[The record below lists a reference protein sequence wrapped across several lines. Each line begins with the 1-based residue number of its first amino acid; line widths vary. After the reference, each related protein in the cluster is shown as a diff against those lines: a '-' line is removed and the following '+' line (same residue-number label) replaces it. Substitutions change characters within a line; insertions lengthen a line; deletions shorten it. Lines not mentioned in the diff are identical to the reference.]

1 MPQKKT
7 VVIGLLG
14 IQKDAGKGAARWEK
28 WRPTIALVSHE
39 DLLVHRFEL
48 LIQPSHREL
57 AKQIVSDI
65 RDVSPETEVHLHSV
79 QFEDAWDFVEVYGQL
94 HDFVR
99 GYRFKPESE
108 DYLIHLSTGTH
119 TVQICLF
126 LLTESRHLPARLIQ
140 TSPPKYRKHRL
151 SDPGTYNIIDLD
163 LSKYDFL
170 AARFQQ
176 EQKEATSFL
185 KSGIETRSKEF
196 NRLIARIEQVAIAS
210 RDPLLLMGPT
220 GAGKSRLA
228 KRIYALKKA
237 RHQMSGAFVE
247 VNCATIRGD
256 AAMSSLFGHVKGAF
270 TGAIN
275 NRDGH
280 LRAANNGVLFLD
292 EIGELGLDEQAM
304 LLRALEDKVFLPLG
318 SDKEVKSDFQ
328 LIAGTNRDL
337 SDRVREG
344 KFREDLLARI
354 NLWTFCLPGLRER
367 KEDIEPNLQFELDQ
381 FAERNG
387 RRVTFSR
394 EALTRFLKFATSPDA
409 SWNGNFR
416 DLNGAIIRMATLAEG
431 GRISVEV
438 VQEEIERLQ
447 ESWQQPRTNNQLS
460 CLEQHL
466 HQDAL
471 DDLDLFD
478 RMQLESVIKVCQS
491 SRSLSEAGRKLF
503 HSSRDRKQTV
513 NDADRLR
520 KYLLRFGL
528 SWERVRE
535 GGKERQRD

>member
-7 VVIGLLG
+7 VVIGSLG

-28 WRPTIALVSHE
+28 WRPTIALCSHE
-39 DLLVHRFEL
+39 DLLIHRFEL
-48 LIQPSHREL
+48 LVQPSHREL
-57 AKQIVSDI
+57 AKQIVADI
-65 RDVSPETEVHLHSV
+65 RDASPETEVKTHLV
-79 QFEDAWDFVEVYGQL
+79 QFEDAWDFVEVYAQL
-94 HDFVR
+94 HDFAR
-99 GYRFKPESE
+99 GYPFKPESE

-126 LLTESRHLPARLIQ
+126 LLTESRHLPAQLIQ
-140 TSPPKYRKHRL
+140 TSPPKYRKGRL

-170 AARFQQ
+170 TSRFQQ
-176 EQKEATSFL
+176 EQKEAASFL
-185 KSGIETRSKEF
+185 KSGIPTRNKEF
-196 NRLIARIEQVAIAS
+196 NRLITRIEQVAIAS

-228 KRIYALKKA
+228 KRIYELKKA

-256 AAMSSLFGHVKGAF
+256 SAMSALFGHIKGAF

-275 NRDGH
+275 AREGH
-280 LRAANNGVLFLD
+280 LRGANNGVLFLD

-318 SDKEVKSDFQ
+318 SDNEVKSEFQ

-337 SDRVREG
+337 TERVREG
-344 KFREDLLARI
+344 RFREDLLARI
-354 NLWTFCLPGLRER
+354 NLWTFTMPSLRER

-381 FAERNG
+381 YADRNG

-394 EALTRFLKFATSPDA
+394 EALTRFLTFATSGDA

-431 GRISVEV
+431 GRISVEEV
-438 VQEEIERLQ
+438 DEELERLRAAW
-447 ESWQQPRTNNQLS
+447 ELPKAKMQPSFVSEMLS
-460 CLEQHL
+460 
-466 HQDAL
+466 
-471 DDLDLFD
+471 DDVWEGMDLFD
-478 RMQLESVIKVCQS
+478 RIQLEGVLNVCREA
-491 SRSLSEAGRKLF
+491 RSLSEAGRKLF
-503 HSSRDRKQTV
+503 HSSRDRKQTA

-528 SWERVRE
+528 DWGRVRE
-535 GGKERQRD
+535 V

>member
-1 MPQKKT
+1 MPTKKT

-14 IQKDAGKGAARWEK
+14 IQKDAGRGAIRWEK
-28 WRPTIALVSHE
+28 WRPTIALCSHE

-57 AKQIVSDI
+57 AKQIVADI
-65 RDVSPETEVHLHSV
+65 KDVSPETEVRTHSV

-94 HDFVR
+94 HDFAR
-99 GYRFKPESE
+99 GYPFKPDSE
-108 DYLIHLSTGTH
+108 DYLVHLSTGTH
-119 TVQICLF
+119 AVQICLF

-140 TSPPKYRKHRL
+140 TSPPKFRKGRL

-185 KSGIETRSKEF
+185 KSGIATRNKEF

-228 KRIYALKKA
+228 KRIYALKVA

-256 AAMSSLFGHVKGAF
+256 SAMSALFGHIKGAF
-270 TGAIN
+270 TGALN
-275 NRDGH
+275 AREGH

-318 SDKEVKSDFQ
+318 SDKEVKSEFQ

-337 SDRVREG
+337 SERVREG
-344 KFREDLLARI
+344 RFREDLLARI
-354 NLWTFCLPGLRER
+354 NLWTFTMPSLRER

-381 FAERNG
+381 FADRNG

-394 EALTRFLKFATSPDA
+394 EALTRFLKFATSNEA

-431 GRISVEV
+431 GRISVDVVEEEV
-438 VQEEIERLQ
+438 ERLCAAWQ
-447 ESWQQPRTNNQLS
+447 LPKAKTSASFVGELLSDDTWESI
-460 CLEQHL
+460 
-466 HQDAL
+466 
-471 DDLDLFD
+471 DLFD
-478 RMQLESVIKVCQS
+478 RIQLEGVLKVCRE

-503 HSSRDRKQTV
+503 HSSRDRKATA

-528 SWERVRE
+528 DWSRV
-535 GGKERQRD
+535 QSF

>member
-14 IQKDAGKGAARWEK
+14 IQKDAGRGALRWEK
-28 WRPTIALVSHE
+28 WRPTIALCSHE

-48 LIQPSHREL
+48 LIQPSYRDL
-57 AKQIVSDI
+57 AKQIVADI
-65 RDVSPETEVHLHSV
+65 RDVSPETEVRTHSV

-94 HDFVR
+94 HDFAR
-99 GYRFKPESE
+99 GYPFKPDSE
-108 DYLIHLSTGTH
+108 DYLVHLSTGTH
-119 TVQICLF
+119 AVQICLF

-140 TSPPKYRKHRL
+140 TSPPKFRKNRL
-151 SDPGTYNIIDLD
+151 SDPGTHNIIDLD

-185 KSGIETRSKEF
+185 KSGIATRNKEF

-228 KRIYALKKA
+228 KRIYALKHA

-256 AAMSSLFGHVKGAF
+256 SAMSALFGHIKGAF

-275 NRDGH
+275 ARDGH
-280 LRAANNGVLFLD
+280 LRGANNGALFLD

-337 SDRVREG
+337 AERVREG
-344 KFREDLLARI
+344 RFREDLLARI
-354 NLWTFCLPGLRER
+354 NLWTFTMPSLRER

-381 FAERNG
+381 FADRNG

-394 EALTRFLKFATSPDA
+394 EALSRFLKFATSAEA

-416 DLNGAIIRMATLAEG
+416 DLNGAIIRMATLAES
-431 GRISVEV
+431 GRISVDVVEEEV
-438 VQEEIERLQ
+438 ERLCAA
-447 ESWQQPRTNNQLS
+447 WQLPKAKAQMNFIGELLS
-460 CLEQHL
+460 
-466 HQDAL
+466 
-471 DDLDLFD
+471 DDVWEAIDLFD
-478 RMQLESVIKVCQS
+478 RIQLEGVLKVCRE

-503 HSSRDRKQTV
+503 HSSRDRKTTA

-528 SWERVRE
+528 DWSRVRE
-535 GGKERQRD
+535 

>member
-7 VVIGLLG
+7 VVIGFLG
-14 IQKDAGKGAARWEK
+14 IQKDAGKGATRWEK
-28 WRPTIALVSHE
+28 WRPTIALCSHE
-39 DLLVHRFEL
+39 DLLIHRFEL
-48 LIQPSHREL
+48 LLQPSHAQL
-57 AKQIVSDI
+57 AEQIVADI
-65 RDVSPETEVHLHSV
+65 QSISPETEIRIHNIKLK
-79 QFEDAWDFVEVYGQL
+79 DAWDFEEVYAVL
-94 HDFVR
+94 HDFTR
-99 GYRFKPESE
+99 GYSFQPDHE
-108 DYLIHLSTGTH
+108 DYLVHLSTGTH
-119 TVQICLF
+119 AAQICLF
-126 LLTESRHLPARLIQ
+126 LLTESRHLPARLMQ
-140 TSPPKYRKHRL
+140 TSPPGKWKAGDAGEYR
-151 SDPGTYNIIDLD
+151 IIDLD
-163 LSKYDFL
+163 LSKYDL
-170 AARFQQ
+170 IASRFQQ
-176 EQKEATSFL
+176 EQREAVSFL
-185 KSGIETRSKEF
+185 KSGIETRNQAF

-237 RHQMSGAFVE
+237 RHQMSGAFIE

-256 AAMSSLFGHVKGAF
+256 GAMSALFGHIKGAF
-270 TGAIN
+270 TGALG

-280 LRAANNGVLFLD
+280 LRGANNGMLFLD

-337 SDRVREG
+337 VEQVEAC

-354 NLWTFCLPGLRER
+354 NLWTFTLPSLRER
-367 KEDIEPNLQFELDQ
+367 KEDIEPNLQFELDR

-387 RRVTFSR
+387 TRITFSR
-394 EALTRFLKFATSPDA
+394 EAMTHFLKFATSPAA

-431 GRISVEV
+431 GRISIDV
-438 VQEEIERLQ
+438 VNEEIERLQ
-447 ESWQQPRTNNQLS
+447 VAWKQPKATAAKS
-460 CLEQHL
+460 CLEDL
-466 HQDAL
+466 LRPDELAG
-471 DDLDLFD
+471 LDLFD
-478 RMQLESVIKVCQS
+478 RLQLESVIQVC
-491 SRSLSEAGRKLF
+491 RAAHSLSEAGRKLF
-503 HSSRDRKQTV
+503 HSSRDRKATA

-528 SWERVRE
+528 SWS
-535 GGKERQRD
+535 QIRD

>member
-14 IQKDAGKGAARWEK
+14 IQKDAGRSAPRWEK
-28 WRPTIALVSHE
+28 WRPTIALCSHE
-39 DLLVHRFEL
+39 DLLIHRLEL
-48 LIQPSHREL
+48 LVQPRHQEL
-57 AKQIVSDI
+57 ARQIMVDLKT
-65 RDVSPETEVHLHSV
+65 VAPETEVNLHSV
-79 QFEDAWDFVEVYGQL
+79 EFEDAWDFVEVYAQL
-94 HDFVR
+94 RDFAR
-99 GYRFKPESE
+99 GYPFKPDSE
-108 DYLIHLSTGTH
+108 DYLVHLSTGTH

-140 TSPPKYRKHRL
+140 TSPPKYRKHQ
-151 SDPGTYNIIDLD
+151 SDEQGTYNIIDLD

-185 KSGIETRSKEF
+185 KSGIETRNKEF

-237 RHQMSGAFVE
+237 RHQVSGAFVE

-256 AAMSSLFGHVKGAF
+256 GAMSALFGHIKGAF
-270 TGAIN
+270 TGALSQ
-275 NRDGH
+275 REGH

-318 SDKEVKSDFQ
+318 SDKEVKSNFQ
-328 LIAGTNRDL
+328 MIAGTNRDL
-337 SDRVREG
+337 AERVHEC

-394 EALTRFLKFATSPDA
+394 EALTRFLKFATSSEA

-438 VQEEIERLQ
+438 VTEEIERLK
-447 ESWQQPRTNNQLS
+447 SAWRLPNVSTPPS
-460 CLEQHL
+460 CLENL
-466 HQDAL
+466 LAQDAL
-471 DDLDLFD
+471 DGLDLFD
-478 RMQLESVIKVCQS
+478 RMQLENVINVC
-491 SRSLSEAGRKLF
+491 REARNLSEAGRKLF

-528 SWERVRE
+528 NWERV
-535 GGKERQRD
+535 KDA